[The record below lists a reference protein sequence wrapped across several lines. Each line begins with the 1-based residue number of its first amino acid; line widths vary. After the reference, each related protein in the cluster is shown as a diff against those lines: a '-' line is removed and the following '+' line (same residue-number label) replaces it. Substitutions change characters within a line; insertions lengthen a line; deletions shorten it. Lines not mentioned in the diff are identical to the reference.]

1 MIKNI
6 IFDLDGV
13 LVDTRDIHFYA
24 LNKSIK
30 KAGLNAINFKEH
42 VKKFDGLPTK
52 EKLKILNETN
62 QIPLKKNKIITKYKK
77 IYTDQILKKKIK
89 YNKKIYN
96 LFLNLNKNYNI
107 GIATNAIKSTLNV
120 CISNLKIKKFIKFSI
135 SNEEV
140 KNPKPHPEMY
150 MKIMLNM
157 DAKPSETLILE
168 DSYYGRTAVKECGA
182 NLMPIDKLKDVN
194 MKNIKS
200 FLKEMNSKNSFKIQ
214 KNHTWDDKKLN
225 IVIPMAGAGKRF
237 SEAGYSFPKPLIEI
251 FSKPM
256 IQWVIECININAN
269 YIFLVQ
275 KEHQEKYNLSSL
287 LNILKPN
294 CKIVEID
301 HLTNGAASTVLLAK
315 KYIDN
320 DYPLIICNSDQYF
333 QWNSSSIMY
342 KFKKTNVD
350 GGILCFNALHPKWSY
365 AKCDD
370 RGMVIEVAEKKV
382 ISNNATVGFYYWKHG
397 KDYVFYAN
405 QMIKKNIRVNN
416 EFYVCP
422 VFNEAIKDG
431 KKIITNNVSKM
442 YGLGTPE
449 DLNFFIQDFK
459 KKNK

>member
-1 MIKNI
+1 M
-6 IFDLDGV
+6 
-13 LVDTRDIHFYA
+13 R
-24 LNKSIK
+24 
-30 KAGLNAINFKEH
+30 
-42 VKKFDGLPTK
+42 
-52 EKLKILNETN
+52 
-62 QIPLKKNKIITKYKK
+62 
-77 IYTDQILKKKIK
+77 
-89 YNKKIYN
+89 
-96 LFLNLNKNYNI
+96 
-107 GIATNAIKSTLNV
+107 
-120 CISNLKIKKFIKFSI
+120 
-135 SNEEV
+135 
-140 KNPKPHPEMY
+140 
-150 MKIMLNM
+150 
-157 DAKPSETLILE
+157 
-168 DSYYGRTAVKECGA
+168 
-182 NLMPIDKLKDVN
+182 
-194 MKNIKS
+194 
-200 FLKEMNSKNSFKIQ
+200 
-214 KNHTWDDKKLN
+214 
-225 IVIPMAGAGKRF
+225 
-237 SEAGYSFPKPLIEI
+237 
-251 FSKPM
+251 
-256 IQWVIECININAN
+256 
-269 YIFLVQ
+269 
-275 KEHQEKYNLSSL
+275 
-287 LNILKPN
+287 PN

-333 QWNSSSIMY
+333 QWNSSSTMY

-459 KKNK
+459 KKINNIFNAKRFYQN

>member
-1 MIKNI
+1 
-6 IFDLDGV
+6 
-13 LVDTRDIHFYA
+13 
-24 LNKSIK
+24 
-30 KAGLNAINFKEH
+30 
-42 VKKFDGLPTK
+42 
-52 EKLKILNETN
+52 
-62 QIPLKKNKIITKYKK
+62 
-77 IYTDQILKKKIK
+77 
-89 YNKKIYN
+89 
-96 LFLNLNKNYNI
+96 
-107 GIATNAIKSTLNV
+107 
-120 CISNLKIKKFIKFSI
+120 
-135 SNEEV
+135 
-140 KNPKPHPEMY
+140 
-150 MKIMLNM
+150 MLNM
-157 DAKPSETLILE
+157 NAKPSETLILE

-251 FSKPM
+251 FGKPM

-287 LNILKPN
+287 LNILRPN

-333 QWNSSSIMY
+333 QWNSSSTMY